1 MWAGARHNPCDGQ
14 STHSPVSTFVRSC
27 AMLKKFLVVAVAG
40 ALLLPVLGTA
50 QEKKGK
56 TPEEQFAALDKNG
69 DKKLSKEEYVANR
82 EGEKKTKAEERF
94 AALDKNKDGSL
105 D

>member
-1 MWAGARHNPCDGQ
+1 
-14 STHSPVSTFVRSC
+14 
-27 AMLKKFLVVAVAG
+27 MLKKICLV
-40 ALLLPVLGTA
+40 ALAAALVLPVLGTA

-56 TPEEQFAALDKNG
+56 TPEEQFADLDKNG

-94 AALDKNKDGSL
+94 AAADKDKDGSL
-105 D
+105 TLEEFKAIPGKKKAP

>member
-1 MWAGARHNPCDGQ
+1 
-14 STHSPVSTFVRSC
+14 
-27 AMLKKFLVVAVAG
+27 MLKKFCIVAAVA

-56 TPEEQFAALDKNG
+56 TPEEQFAALDKNS
-69 DKKLSKEEYVANR
+69 DKKLSKDEYVGTR

-94 AALDKNKDGSL
+94 AAADKDKDGSL
-105 D
+105 SLEEFKAIPAGKKKA